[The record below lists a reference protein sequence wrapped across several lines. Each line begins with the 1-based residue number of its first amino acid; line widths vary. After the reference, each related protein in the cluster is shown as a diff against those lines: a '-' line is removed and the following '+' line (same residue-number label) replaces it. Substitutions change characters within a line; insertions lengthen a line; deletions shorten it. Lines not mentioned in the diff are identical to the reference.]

1 VLPLK
6 DNVPT
11 RRFPI
16 VTVALIATNV
26 FVYFFIEQAGT
37 PIEQD
42 IVRYS
47 FYPCSVSGP
56 CLGVAQLR
64 ETGPITGLFTSM
76 FMHAG
81 FLHLA
86 FNMLF
91 LWIFGNNIED
101 AMGRIRFLVFYLLA
115 GIAAT
120 LLQTIIT
127 LTQAGPV
134 AASIPNLGASG
145 AISGVVGAYFVIL
158 PMANVLVLFLVII
171 IPIWFRVPAV
181 FFLAGWFLLQAWQG
195 NFQIE
200 HPSQGGG
207 VAVFAHIGGFLFG
220 LFTVKLFQVREP
232 ARPVR

>member
-16 VTVALIATNV
+16 VTVTLIAVNV
-26 FVYFFIEQAGT
+26 FVYFFLEQGGT
-37 PIEQD
+37 PIEED
-42 IVRYS
+42 IVHYS
-47 FYPCSVSGP
+47 FYPCTVSGP
-56 CLGVAQLR
+56 CVGLAQLR
-64 ETGPITGLFTSM
+64 QTGAISGMFTSM
-76 FMHAG
+76 FMHAD
-81 FLHLA
+81 FFHLA

-101 AMGRIRFLVFYLLA
+101 SMGRLRYIVFYLLA
-115 GIAAT
+115 GVAAT
-120 LLQTIIT
+120 LLQTIVT
-127 LTQAGPV
+127 LTKAGPA
-134 AASIPNLGASG
+134 AASVPNLGASG
-145 AISGVVGAYFVIL
+145 AISGVVGGYFVIL
-158 PMANVLVLFLVII
+158 PTASVLVLFLLIV

-181 FFLAGWFLLQAWQG
+181 FLLSGWFLLQAWQG
-195 NFQIE
+195 NFQLE

-220 LFTVKLFQVREP
+220 LFTIKLFQVREP